1 MNGIQLIPTSKTQ
14 ISYDNEVQ
22 ANQRVKRDDE
32 LLSKTSVVSHEFPLT
47 EENLLLKPKKED
59 LHTFAELTN
68 DPKASFPP
76 LFTICSTIMT
86 TAATKSS
93 SSFFFSILGKGGNNY
108 LNAFLA
114 AGMES
119 LGLLSG
125 LFYFKPKGNIN
136 RVFPEQWISS
146 CLAVN
151 TESGLLQWVLDTRL
165 MANVTI
171 EAIRQSA
178 PEHPSD
184 LSGRL
189 LLELQHWIL
198 GAKQCLALAVYK
210 S

>member
-1 MNGIQLIPTSKTQ
+1 MVFQIPFEVNGIQLIPTSKTQ

-76 LFTICSTIMT
+76 LFTIC
-86 TAATKSS
+86 
-93 SSFFFSILGKGGNNY
+93 NY

-114 AGMES
+114 AGMKS

-165 MANVTI
+165 MANVTMVSQAHL
-171 EAIRQSA
+171 EKFSGVSQAH
-178 PEHPSD
+178 PEKF
-184 LSGRL
+184 SGAS
-189 LLELQHWIL
+189 QAH
-198 GAKQCLALAVYK
+198 QK
-210 S
+210 SSPGSHKLTW

>member
-1 MNGIQLIPTSKTQ
+1 MVFQIPFEVNGIQLIPTSKTQ

-47 EENLLLKPKKED
+47 EDNLLLKPTKED

-76 LFTICSTIMT
+76 LFTIC
-86 TAATKSS
+86 
-93 SSFFFSILGKGGNNY
+93 NY

-114 AGMES
+114 AGMKS

-151 TESGLLQWVLDTRL
+151 TESGLLQWVLDTQL
-165 MANVTI
+165 VANVTI
-171 EAIRQSA
+171 EAIRQNA